1 MNIASKIDHTI
12 LSPFTSLTE
21 VQRVCNEAIENN
33 FASVCVPPYYV
44 QDAALALKE
53 IDTIKVC
60 TVIGFPFGN
69 NATSAKV
76 EETKRAINDGAN
88 EVDMVVNI
96 NAVVNEDWKYV
107 KNDIESITNSA
118 HLGGAIVKIIIESSK
133 LSNDQLVALCKICE
147 EVNVDFVKTATGY
160 NGNDVTV
167 AEVSNLRSLLPD
179 NIKIKAS
186 GGVKNK
192 IDAQQLI
199 DAGADRIGASQSLN
213 LL

>member
-1 MNIASKIDHTI
+1 MNIASKIDHTV
-12 LSPFTSLTE
+12 LSPFTTLNDVE
-21 VQRVCNEAIENN
+21 QVCNDAVENK
-33 FASVCVPPYYV
+33 FAAVCVPPYFV
-44 QDAALALKE
+44 QNAALALKE
-53 IDTIKVC
+53 IDAIKVC

-88 EVDMVVNI
+88 EVDMVVNL
-96 NAVVNEDWKYV
+96 NAIINEDWKYV

-118 HLGGAIVKIIIESSK
+118 HLGGAIVKVIIESSK
-133 LSNDQLVALCKICE
+133 LNEYQLKEICKICE

-167 AEVSNLRSLLPD
+167 DEVSSLRSLLPE

-186 GGVKNK
+186 GGIRSKTN
-192 IDAQQLI
+192 AQQLI
-199 DAGADRIGASQSLN
+199 EAGADRIGASQSLN